1 MEKEI
6 YVLYYDLPK
15 VDNEI
20 GIGKF
25 IEEIIKPTMNK
36 FDNAGK
42 CAILLPKDLVM
53 YKLMTKEEALK
64 KIEEVKK
71 YVETWP
77 E

>member
-1 MEKEI
+1 MDKEI

-15 VDNEI
+15 ILNEKGIPSFIDNV
-20 GIGKF
+20 
-25 IEEIIKPTMNK
+25 IKPIMDK
-36 FDNAGK
+36 FDDAGK
-42 CAILLPKDLVM
+42 CAILLPKDLVT

-64 KIEEVKK
+64 KIEEVKE